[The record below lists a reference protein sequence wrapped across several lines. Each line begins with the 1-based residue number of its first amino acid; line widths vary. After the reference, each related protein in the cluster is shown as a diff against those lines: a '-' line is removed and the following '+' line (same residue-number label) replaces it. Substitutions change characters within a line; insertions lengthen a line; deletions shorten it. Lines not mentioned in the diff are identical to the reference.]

1 MLLEARIM
9 RDGKPIYHALA
20 FNDVVVNRSGFSGM
34 AELRV
39 SVDGHFMY
47 NQRSDGLIVATPTG
61 STAYALSSPGP
72 ILHPQLQGIVLVPI
86 APHAL
91 SNRPIVLPDDSK
103 VSIQIIGGRD
113 VNVNFD
119 MQSFTVARTERHD
132 RGAPLAPYGADA
144 ASGRLQLLRHA
155 AQEAALERIP
165 VARRRPQALSGKD
178 AGTRTPPL
186 PKPDYHAHQ
195 TTSML
200 RHLSIRDFV
209 IVAAL
214 DLEFDSGFTVF
225 SGETGAG
232 KSILI
237 DALALALGARADASV
252 VRTGEARADITA
264 EFETHA
270 RSTHWLDEQAL
281 GTTGDDGH
289 HGGTVMLRRVVDAN
303 GRSRAFINGT
313 AATLAQLR
321 EVGEMLVDIH
331 GQHAH
336 QLLMRPDAQRELFD
350 THAGLS
356 DTRRDRYAR
365 VAHVARAAQAVEHAQ
380 TRDRELQL
388 ERERLAW
395 QLDRT
400 RQARAATGRVGRGQ
414 RRAPPAVAFGQSD
427 RRRARRARRAVR
439 IRRGDDHAAFRRS
452 SRSCAISPTS
462 IRRSNDVLAALEP
475 AEIQLQEAAYSLSTT
490 RNGSNSIRTG
500 CAQVE
505 TAPRRAAFDRAQ
517 VPSAARNAAGGTRGA
532 SRATR
537 RSSTP
542 PPTST
547 ACTPPKPRPRK
558 TYLAE
563 AKKLSKAR
571 AKAGKALGAAVTT
584 GMQELSM
591 AGGSFEVA
599 LVPLPE
605 GGAHGLEQVEFRVAG
620 HAGVPLRP
628 LAKVASG
635 GELARISLALA
646 VIASAASPT
655 PTLIFDEVD
664 TGIGGGVAEVVG
676 RLLHQLGQRPPG
688 AVRDALAASRRA
700 RRSAFP
706 GGEGGQR
713 QRRHGQQRHLARQ
726 GEPRRGSR
734 AHARRARNHADHA
747 QAREGNAGGV
757 RCRCWQ
763 DDNARR

>member
-1 MLLEARIM
+1 
-9 RDGKPIYHALA
+9 
-20 FNDVVVNRSGFSGM
+20 
-34 AELRV
+34 
-39 SVDGHFMY
+39 
-47 NQRSDGLIVATPTG
+47 
-61 STAYALSSPGP
+61 
-72 ILHPQLQGIVLVPI
+72 
-86 APHAL
+86 
-91 SNRPIVLPDDSK
+91 
-103 VSIQIIGGRD
+103 
-113 VNVNFD
+113 
-119 MQSFTVARTERHD
+119 
-132 RGAPLAPYGADA
+132 
-144 ASGRLQLLRHA
+144 
-155 AQEAALERIP
+155 
-165 VARRRPQALSGKD
+165 
-178 AGTRTPPL
+178 
-186 PKPDYHAHQ
+186 
-195 TTSML
+195 ML

-237 DALALALGARADASV
+237 DALALALGARADANV
-252 VRTGEARADITA
+252 VRTGEGRADITA

-270 RSTHWLDEQAL
+270 QVEQWLDEQAL

-289 HGGTVMLRRVVDAN
+289 HDGTVMLRRVVDAN

-356 DTRRDRYAR
+356 DTAAT
-365 VAHVARAAQAVEHAQ
+365 VTRAWRMWREKVQAVEHAQ

-395 QLDRT
+395 QLTELDKLAP
-400 RQARAATGRVGRGQ
+400 QPGEWEEVNAEH
-414 RRAPPAVAFGQSD
+414 RRLSHSANLIDGVQGALGALSESDEAMITHLSSIVSKVRDLAEIDPAL
-427 RRRARRARRAVR
+427 
-439 IRRGDDHAAFRRS
+439 
-452 SRSCAISPTS
+452 
-462 IRRSNDVLAALEP
+462 NDVLAALEP
-475 AEIQLQEAAYSLSTT
+475 AEIQLQEAAYSLSHYAQKLELDPD
-490 RNGSNSIRTG
+490 RL
-500 CAQVE
+500 AQVE
-505 TAPRRAAFDRAQ
+505 KRLDALH
-517 VPSAARNAAGGTRGA
+517 SAARKFRLQPETLPEEHEARRAQLAALDAAADLA
-532 SRATR
+532 SLHAAEAKAREDFQT
-537 RSSTP
+537 
-542 PPTST
+542 
-547 ACTPPKPRPRK
+547 
-558 TYLAE
+558 E

-591 AGGSFEVA
+591 KGGSFEVA

-676 RLLHQLGQRPPG
+676 RLLHQLGQQRQVLCVTHLPQVAARGDHHFQVAKAGNGKGGTVSSVTSLDKASRVEEVARMLGGLEITPTTRKH
-688 AVRDALAASRRA
+688 AKEMLAA
-700 RRSAFP
+700 
-706 GGEGGQR
+706 
-713 QRRHGQQRHLARQ
+713 
-726 GEPRRGSR
+726 
-734 AHARRARNHADHA
+734 
-747 QAREGNAGGV
+747 
-757 RCRCWQ
+757 
-763 DDNARR
+763 

>member
-1 MLLEARIM
+1 
-9 RDGKPIYHALA
+9 
-20 FNDVVVNRSGFSGM
+20 
-34 AELRV
+34 
-39 SVDGHFMY
+39 
-47 NQRSDGLIVATPTG
+47 
-61 STAYALSSPGP
+61 
-72 ILHPQLQGIVLVPI
+72 
-86 APHAL
+86 
-91 SNRPIVLPDDSK
+91 
-103 VSIQIIGGRD
+103 
-113 VNVNFD
+113 
-119 MQSFTVARTERHD
+119 
-132 RGAPLAPYGADA
+132 
-144 ASGRLQLLRHA
+144 
-155 AQEAALERIP
+155 
-165 VARRRPQALSGKD
+165 
-178 AGTRTPPL
+178 
-186 PKPDYHAHQ
+186 
-195 TTSML
+195 ML

-237 DALALALGARADASV
+237 DALALALGARADANV
-252 VRTGEARADITA
+252 VRTGESRADITA

-270 RSTHWLDEQAL
+270 QVEQWLDEQAL

-289 HGGTVMLRRVVDAN
+289 HDGTVMLRRVVDAN

-356 DTRRDRYAR
+356 DTAAT
-365 VAHVARAAQAVEHAQ
+365 VTRAWRMWREKVQAVEHAQ

-395 QLDRT
+395 QLTELDKLAP
-400 RQARAATGRVGRGQ
+400 QPGEWEEVNAEH
-414 RRAPPAVAFGQSD
+414 RRLSHSANLIDGVQGALGALSESDEAMITHLSSIVSKVRDLAEIDPAL
-427 RRRARRARRAVR
+427 
-439 IRRGDDHAAFRRS
+439 
-452 SRSCAISPTS
+452 
-462 IRRSNDVLAALEP
+462 NDVLAALEP
-475 AEIQLQEAAYSLSTT
+475 AEIQLQEAAYSLSHYAQKLELDPD
-490 RNGSNSIRTG
+490 RL
-500 CAQVE
+500 AQVE
-505 TAPRRAAFDRAQ
+505 KRLDALH
-517 VPSAARNAAGGTRGA
+517 SAARKFRLQPETLPEEHEARRAQLAALDAAADLA
-532 SRATR
+532 SLHAAEAKAREDFLT
-537 RSSTP
+537 
-542 PPTST
+542 
-547 ACTPPKPRPRK
+547 
-558 TYLAE
+558 E

-571 AKAGKALGAAVTT
+571 AKAGKALGAAVTM

-591 AGGSFEVA
+591 KGGSFEVA

-676 RLLHQLGQRPPG
+676 RLLHQLGQQRQVLCVTHLPQVAARGDHHFQVAKAGNGKGGTVSSVTSLDKASRVEEVARMLGGLEITPTTRKH
-688 AVRDALAASRRA
+688 AKEMLAA
-700 RRSAFP
+700 
-706 GGEGGQR
+706 
-713 QRRHGQQRHLARQ
+713 
-726 GEPRRGSR
+726 
-734 AHARRARNHADHA
+734 
-747 QAREGNAGGV
+747 
-757 RCRCWQ
+757 
-763 DDNARR
+763 

>member
-1 MLLEARIM
+1 
-9 RDGKPIYHALA
+9 
-20 FNDVVVNRSGFSGM
+20 
-34 AELRV
+34 
-39 SVDGHFMY
+39 
-47 NQRSDGLIVATPTG
+47 
-61 STAYALSSPGP
+61 
-72 ILHPQLQGIVLVPI
+72 
-86 APHAL
+86 
-91 SNRPIVLPDDSK
+91 
-103 VSIQIIGGRD
+103 
-113 VNVNFD
+113 
-119 MQSFTVARTERHD
+119 
-132 RGAPLAPYGADA
+132 
-144 ASGRLQLLRHA
+144 
-155 AQEAALERIP
+155 
-165 VARRRPQALSGKD
+165 
-178 AGTRTPPL
+178 
-186 PKPDYHAHQ
+186 
-195 TTSML
+195 ML

-237 DALALALGARADASV
+237 DALALALGARADANV
-252 VRTGEARADITA
+252 VRTGESRADITA
-264 EFETHA
+264 EFETHGQVEQ
-270 RSTHWLDEQAL
+270 WLDEQAL

-289 HGGTVMLRRVVDAN
+289 HDGTVMLRRVVDAN

-356 DTRRDRYAR
+356 DTAAT
-365 VAHVARAAQAVEHAQ
+365 VTRAWRMWREKVQAVEHAQ

-395 QLDRT
+395 QLTELDKLAP
-400 RQARAATGRVGRGQ
+400 QPGEWEEVNAEH
-414 RRAPPAVAFGQSD
+414 RRLSHSANLIDGVQGALGALSESDEAMITHLSSIVSKVRDLAEIDPAL
-427 RRRARRARRAVR
+427 
-439 IRRGDDHAAFRRS
+439 
-452 SRSCAISPTS
+452 
-462 IRRSNDVLAALEP
+462 NDVLAALEP
-475 AEIQLQEAAYSLSTT
+475 AEIQLQEAAYSLSHYAQKLELDPD
-490 RNGSNSIRTG
+490 RL
-500 CAQVE
+500 AQVE
-505 TAPRRAAFDRAQ
+505 KRLDALH
-517 VPSAARNAAGGTRGA
+517 SAARKFRLQPETLPEEHEARRAQLAALDAAADLA
-532 SRATR
+532 SLHAAEAKAREDFQT
-537 RSSTP
+537 
-542 PPTST
+542 
-547 ACTPPKPRPRK
+547 
-558 TYLAE
+558 E

-591 AGGSFEVA
+591 KGGSFEVA

-676 RLLHQLGQRPPG
+676 RLLHQLGQQRQVLCVTHLPQVAARGDHHFQVAKAGNGKGGTVSSVTSLDKASRVEEVARMLGGLEITPTTRKH
-688 AVRDALAASRRA
+688 AKEMLAA
-700 RRSAFP
+700 
-706 GGEGGQR
+706 
-713 QRRHGQQRHLARQ
+713 
-726 GEPRRGSR
+726 
-734 AHARRARNHADHA
+734 
-747 QAREGNAGGV
+747 
-757 RCRCWQ
+757 
-763 DDNARR
+763 

>member
-1 MLLEARIM
+1 
-9 RDGKPIYHALA
+9 
-20 FNDVVVNRSGFSGM
+20 
-34 AELRV
+34 
-39 SVDGHFMY
+39 
-47 NQRSDGLIVATPTG
+47 
-61 STAYALSSPGP
+61 
-72 ILHPQLQGIVLVPI
+72 
-86 APHAL
+86 
-91 SNRPIVLPDDSK
+91 
-103 VSIQIIGGRD
+103 
-113 VNVNFD
+113 
-119 MQSFTVARTERHD
+119 
-132 RGAPLAPYGADA
+132 
-144 ASGRLQLLRHA
+144 
-155 AQEAALERIP
+155 
-165 VARRRPQALSGKD
+165 
-178 AGTRTPPL
+178 
-186 PKPDYHAHQ
+186 
-195 TTSML
+195 ML

-252 VRTGEARADITA
+252 VRTGESRADITA

-270 RSTHWLDEQAL
+270 PVEQWLDEQAL
-281 GTTGDDGH
+281 GTTADDGH
-289 HGGTVMLRRVVDAN
+289 HGSTVMLRRVVDAN

-350 THAGLS
+350 THAGLTETAVAV
-356 DTRRDRYAR
+356 TRAWRSWRDK
-365 VAHVARAAQAVEHAQ
+365 VQAIEHAQ

-395 QLDRT
+395 QLTELDKLSPQPGEWEEVNT
-400 RQARAATGRVGRGQ
+400 EH
-414 RRAPPAVAFGQSD
+414 RRLSHSANLIDGVQGALGALSESDEAMITHLASIVSKVRDLAEIDPAL
-427 RRRARRARRAVR
+427 
-439 IRRGDDHAAFRRS
+439 
-452 SRSCAISPTS
+452 
-462 IRRSNDVLAALEP
+462 NDVLAALEP
-475 AEIQLQEAAYSLSTT
+475 AEIQLQEAAYSLSHYAQKLELDPD
-490 RNGSNSIRTG
+490 RL
-500 CAQVE
+500 AQVE
-505 TAPRRAAFDRAQ
+505 KRLDALH
-517 VPSAARNAAGGTRGA
+517 SAARKFRLRPETLPEEHEARRAQLAALDA
-532 SRATR
+532 AADLDSLHA
-537 RSSTP
+537 
-542 PPTST
+542 
-547 ACTPPKPRPRK
+547 AEAKAK
-558 TYLAE
+558 EAFLAE

-591 AGGSFEVA
+591 KGGSFDVA

-676 RLLHQLGQRPPG
+676 RLLHQLGQARQVLCVTHLPQVAARG
-688 AVRDALAASRRA
+688 DHHFQVAKSGNGKGGTVSSVTSLDRASRVEEVARMLGGLEITATTRKHAKEMLAA
-700 RRSAFP
+700 
-706 GGEGGQR
+706 
-713 QRRHGQQRHLARQ
+713 
-726 GEPRRGSR
+726 
-734 AHARRARNHADHA
+734 
-747 QAREGNAGGV
+747 
-757 RCRCWQ
+757 
-763 DDNARR
+763 

>member
-1 MLLEARIM
+1 
-9 RDGKPIYHALA
+9 
-20 FNDVVVNRSGFSGM
+20 
-34 AELRV
+34 
-39 SVDGHFMY
+39 
-47 NQRSDGLIVATPTG
+47 
-61 STAYALSSPGP
+61 
-72 ILHPQLQGIVLVPI
+72 
-86 APHAL
+86 
-91 SNRPIVLPDDSK
+91 
-103 VSIQIIGGRD
+103 
-113 VNVNFD
+113 
-119 MQSFTVARTERHD
+119 
-132 RGAPLAPYGADA
+132 
-144 ASGRLQLLRHA
+144 
-155 AQEAALERIP
+155 
-165 VARRRPQALSGKD
+165 
-178 AGTRTPPL
+178 
-186 PKPDYHAHQ
+186 
-195 TTSML
+195 ML

-237 DALALALGARADASV
+237 DALALALGARADANV
-252 VRTGEARADITA
+252 VRTGESRADITA

-270 RSTHWLDEQAL
+270 QVEQWLDEQAL

-289 HGGTVMLRRVVDAN
+289 HDGTVMLRRVVDAN

-356 DTRRDRYAR
+356 DTAAT
-365 VAHVARAAQAVEHAQ
+365 VTRAWRMWREKVQAVEHAQ

-395 QLDRT
+395 QLTELDKLAP
-400 RQARAATGRVGRGQ
+400 QPGEWEEVNAEH
-414 RRAPPAVAFGQSD
+414 RRLSHSANLIDGVQGALGALSESDEAMITHLSSIVSKVRDLAEIDPAL
-427 RRRARRARRAVR
+427 
-439 IRRGDDHAAFRRS
+439 
-452 SRSCAISPTS
+452 
-462 IRRSNDVLAALEP
+462 NDVLAALEP
-475 AEIQLQEAAYSLSTT
+475 AEIQLQEAAYSLSHYAQKLELDPD
-490 RNGSNSIRTG
+490 RL
-500 CAQVE
+500 AQVE
-505 TAPRRAAFDRAQ
+505 KRLDALH
-517 VPSAARNAAGGTRGA
+517 SAARKFRLQPETLPEEHEARRAQLAALDAAADLDSLHAAEAKAREDFLT
-532 SRATR
+532 
-537 RSSTP
+537 
-542 PPTST
+542 
-547 ACTPPKPRPRK
+547 
-558 TYLAE
+558 E

-591 AGGSFEVA
+591 KGGSFEVA

-676 RLLHQLGQRPPG
+676 RLLHQLGQQRQVLCVTHLPQVAARGDHHFQVAKAGNGKGGTVSSVTSLDKASRVEEVARMLGGLEITPTTRKH
-688 AVRDALAASRRA
+688 AKEMLAA
-700 RRSAFP
+700 
-706 GGEGGQR
+706 
-713 QRRHGQQRHLARQ
+713 
-726 GEPRRGSR
+726 
-734 AHARRARNHADHA
+734 
-747 QAREGNAGGV
+747 
-757 RCRCWQ
+757 
-763 DDNARR
+763 